1 MVRHILVSHCPEGIE
16 RVDRMVRFLSVIARS
31 LHLPQ
36 DCREAEGRG
45 TERFPPCSLGV
56 RGKMVPVCQHFSS
69 AVGPGAIDPDE
80 SGAGKAGVDC
90 APPGDSRTSQPA
102 VARERQRLR
111 NLWPRTSWPR
121 LNTSR
126 PRICGPQSR
135 APSVRKISSQPLRH
149 RGIEQSSWGGLGV
162 PVCRGIRGLFQRVLE
177 WTTTQIIWRSSMPIG
192 IPPGCQCP

>member
-1 MVRHILVSHCPEGIE
+1 
-16 RVDRMVRFLSVIARS
+16 
-31 LHLPQ
+31 
-36 DCREAEGRG
+36 
-45 TERFPPCSLGV
+45 
-56 RGKMVPVCQHFSS
+56 MVPVCQHFSS

-111 NLWPRTSWPR
+111 NVWPRTSWPR

-135 APSVRKISSQPLRH
+135 APSVRKISSQPLRQ

-162 PVCRGIRGLFQRVLE
+162 PVCRGFKWCWSGQLPRLFGGHRCPLASHPDVSARKLDSPYRGVWAAAIRDG
-177 WTTTQIIWRSSMPIG
+177 SPS
-192 IPPGCQCP
+192 